1 MMRPARMKFIW
12 TMVLLAVLP
21 GAALRA
27 RADLVDRVM
36 AVVHDSPV
44 TSQQIEFLSQLDEQ
58 TLRQT
63 ATASDDYQRK
73 MLQVREAAFTNL
85 VERQLILMYF
95 KTLTNKINE
104 TLLDQFVT
112 DEIHA
117 EHSDRVQLA
126 KDLERQGLTFE
137 DFRQRVKE
145 GLVIRELIHEN
156 VPEPIISPQKV
167 EAYYKE
173 HSEHYKVADQVK
185 MRMIVLNK
193 GESPE
198 ETLKRGEEILSQI
211 KGGASFAQMATVN
224 SEGSQRRDGG
234 ETGWEDTSEVNPALV
249 KELDKLKPGQ
259 YSGVIDTKDTY
270 FLLLLEDRHPEHIK
284 PLSEVRDDVEKTLKN
299 QQSERL
305 RRRWIERLRTKTY
318 IGYY

>member
-12 TMVLLAVLP
+12 TMVLVAVLP

-27 RADLVDRVM
+27 RADLVDRVL

-44 TSQQIEFLSQLDEQ
+44 TSQQIEFLSQFDEEN
-58 TLRQT
+58 LRQT
-63 ATASDDYQRK
+63 GISPNDYQRK
-73 MLQVREAAFTNL
+73 MTQAREAIFTNQI
-85 VERQLILMYF
+85 EKQLILTYF

-145 GLVIRELIHEN
+145 RLVITELIHEN

-167 EAYYKE
+167 ENYYKE
-173 HSEHYKVADQVK
+173 HSDHYKVADQVK

-193 GESPE
+193 GDAPE
-198 ETLKRGEEILSQI
+198 ETQKRGEEILSQI
-211 KGGASFAQMATVN
+211 KGGASFAEMATVN

-234 ETGWEDTSEVNPALV
+234 ETGWEDTSEVHPALV
-249 KELDKLKPGQ
+249 QELNKLKPGEH
-259 YSGVIDTKDTY
+259 SGVIDTKDAY
-270 FLLLLEDRHPEHIK
+270 FLLLLEDRHPEHVK

-299 QQSERL
+299 QESERL
-305 RRRWIERLRTKTY
+305 RRRWIERLRAKTY

>member
-1 MMRPARMKFIW
+1 MKFIW